1 MFKFEVGDLV
11 ALLPGR
17 LGPEIVSAPAV
28 GVVVEVKELEYIQE
42 DAHMK
47 TVTALFGNEKIVLSE
62 NDFVLLQK
70 LNKDS
75 SSPKE

>member
-17 LGPEIVSAPAV
+17 LGPELVAPHAV
-28 GVVVEVKELEYIQE
+28 GVVVEVKELEYIAE
-42 DAHMK
+42 DARMK
-47 TVTALFGNEKIVLSE
+47 TVTALFGDEKIVLSE

-70 LNKDS
+70 LNEDPLS
-75 SSPKE
+75 KE

>member
-11 ALLPGR
+11 ALLPDR